1 MKTEFDTE
9 SLELDESLIELVRKE
24 TEHISE
30 VNAVEPPLG
39 VGTWV
44 IVQFKGKKC
53 FKYFVGKII
62 ELLQDENDGEVVVKF
77 AKKSDN
83 TFKCP
88 ETVDIPAVHIKNKNI
103 VKAIPS
109 PKFIIKNDRVVSF
122 KFDIL
127 FAGYNI
133 S

>member
-1 MKTEFDTE
+1 M
-9 SLELDESLIELVRKE
+9 
-24 TEHISE
+24 
-30 VNAVEPPLG
+30 
-39 VGTWV
+39 
-44 IVQFKGKKC
+44 
-53 FKYFVGKII
+53 
-62 ELLQDENDGEVVVKF
+62 VVKF